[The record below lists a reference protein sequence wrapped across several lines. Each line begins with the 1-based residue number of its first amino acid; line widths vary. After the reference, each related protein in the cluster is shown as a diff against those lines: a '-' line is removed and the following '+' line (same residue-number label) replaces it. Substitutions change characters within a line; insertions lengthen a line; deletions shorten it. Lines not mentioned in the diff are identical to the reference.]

1 MKILLGVSGGI
12 AAYKS
17 AEIVRAFKKRG
28 DEVRVV
34 VTSGAME
41 FITPLTL
48 QVLSEN
54 DVGADLFDPT
64 LESQIGHIDLARWP
78 DVILV
83 APATANFIA
92 RYANGFCDDLLTTIL
107 SATFSPVVI
116 APAMNTQMLLNPKTQ
131 RNIVQLKADGAFI
144 IEPDS
149 GELACKEVGAGR
161 LPDSPVLVEAVLNA
175 LEENRSEPQIL
186 VGKKILI
193 AAGPT
198 REFLDPARFL
208 SNPST
213 GKMGYA
219 LAKSA
224 KALGAQVT
232 LVSGPS
238 ALPKPAGLDFR
249 SVISTNDLFNEV
261 TSLAGEMDVVVMAAA
276 PADWTPKHRLDHKEA
291 KVEGEKNLTFVRTK
305 DILKH
310 LGESYSDTSP
320 FLIGFAAESHDVL
333 ERGKAKR
340 VRKKCDALIANKI
353 GGEDNAFG
361 SDENQVYVIT
371 ADLELNLDRAPK
383 IDIAYEIWRTLS
395 ERI

>member
-1 MKILLGVSGGI
+1 MKILLGITGGI

-17 AEIVRAFKKRG
+17 AALVRALKKRG

-34 VTSGAME
+34 MTAGATE

-54 DVGADLFDPT
+54 SVGTDLFDPT
-64 LESQIGHIDLARWP
+64 FESQIGHIDLARWP

-92 RYANGFCDDLLTTIL
+92 RYANGFCDDLLTTVL
-107 SATFSPVVI
+107 AASTSPVLI
-116 APAMNTQMLLNPKTQ
+116 APAMNTQMLLKERTQ
-131 RNIVQLKADGAFI
+131 RNIETLRMDGVKI
-144 IEPDS
+144 IAPDS

-161 LPDSPVLVEAVLNA
+161 LPDSPILLDAVDA
-175 LEENRSEPQIL
+175 IFFAPILE
-186 VGKKILI
+186 GKKILI

-219 LAKSA
+219 LAKE
-224 KALGAQVT
+224 ALNFGARVT

-238 ALPKPAGLDFR
+238 ALPKPSGITFI
-249 SVISTNDLFNEV
+249 SVLTTEDMFIALTQQAPQNDV
-261 TSLAGEMDVVVMAAA
+261 IVMAAA
-276 PADWTPKHRLDHKEA
+276 PADWKAEVQLEQKEA
-291 KVEGEKNLTFVRTK
+291 KVEGEKIVRFVRTK

-310 LGESYSDTSP
+310 LGEHKSDSSP
-320 FLIGFAAESHDVL
+320 FLVGFAAESHDLL

-340 VRKKCDALIANKI
+340 IRKKCDALIANQI
-353 GGEDNAFG
+353 GGKNNAFG
-361 SDENQVYVIT
+361 SDDNQGFVICE
-371 ADLELNLDRAPK
+371 DEVVELERDTK
-383 IDIAYEIWRTLS
+383 TQIARRIWNILVDKL
-395 ERI
+395 